1 MTKPQTEQQKL
12 AREGRVVA
20 LVIAGTMLLWLAVQA
35 IGAKLGWEA
44 RYAFLADLAAIAGFI
59 WALVVTWRIWQR
71 QKAQRGD

>member
-1 MTKPQTEQQKL
+1 MKKPQPEPQNL
-12 AREGRVVA
+12 AREGRLVA

-35 IGAKLGWEA
+35 LGAKLGWEA